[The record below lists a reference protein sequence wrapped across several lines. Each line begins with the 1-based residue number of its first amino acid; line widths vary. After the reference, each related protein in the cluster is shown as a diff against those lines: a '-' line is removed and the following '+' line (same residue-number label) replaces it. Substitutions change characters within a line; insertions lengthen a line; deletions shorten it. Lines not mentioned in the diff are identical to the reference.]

1 MIANFFRHL
10 EQYGVK
16 WLLVSGQ
23 ATILYG
29 AATFSE
35 DIDLW
40 VEPTEVNLS
49 RFLQAL
55 RACGALYYKLTP
67 PVTAVNAAQHHAF
80 HFVLPED
87 PGGEV
92 FLDVMGFPPRVK
104 GFEQANATSRTF
116 DTAWGKLHTV
126 GIPDLVELK
135 KTQRPRDY
143 PIISRLALAWIDERG
158 ADCSSEDLKWALDNI
173 FSLPELVRLF
183 ANHPEL
189 SRSFPRDTPDLVVQA
204 ATQIEQSGALDETLE
219 DKIEQWMDDRVAP
232 LRRADRHFWR
242 PVIEALR
249 ILRSQG
255 VLETEGTPV

>member
-1 MIANFFRHL
+1 MIANFFQHL
-10 EQYGVK
+10 ERYGVR

-40 VEPTEVNLS
+40 VEPTETNLQ
-49 RFLQAL
+49 RFLDAL
-55 RACGALYYKLTP
+55 RASHARYYKLTP
-67 PVTAVNAAQHHAF
+67 PVTAAHAAQYHAF

-92 FLDVMGFPPRVK
+92 FLDVMGLPPRVK
-104 GFEQANATSRTF
+104 AFDQALMASRTF
-116 DTAWGKLHTV
+116 DTPWGRLPTV

-143 PIISRLALAWIDERG
+143 PIISRLALAWSDERG
-158 ADCSSEDLKWALDNI
+158 RDYSSKDAKWILDNM
-173 FSLPELVRLF
+173 FSLPELIRLL
-183 ANHPEL
+183 ADHPTISSSLPLE
-189 SRSFPRDTPDLVVQA
+189 TPDLIVQA
-204 ATQIEQSGALDETLE
+204 SVQIGQSGRLDVSLE
-219 DKIEQWMDDRVAP
+219 DQIEQWMDARIAP

-242 PVIEALR
+242 PVIDALR
-249 ILRSQG
+249 DLRSRG
-255 VLETEGTPV
+255 ELETEGTLV